1 MDTHFTG
8 LDWLVLALYFAG
20 TMAIGFYCYR
30 RSRSIEGF
38 TAASRSLPGWLV
50 GLSIF
55 GTYLSSISF
64 LALPGK
70 AFATNWNAFV
80 FSLSLPLS
88 LWIAVRW
95 FLPFYRASGEV
106 SAYAHLE
113 RRFGPWAR
121 VYGSVFFL
129 LTQIARIGAV
139 TYLMALPLGVLAG
152 WDIRLVI
159 LVISASV
166 TVYSA
171 AGGLLGAIWTDAFQ
185 TVVLF
190 AGMIAC
196 IVIVLAG
203 MPAGPGQVF
212 TIAAEHAKF
221 SLGSFGPSLAEATVW
236 VVLVYGLFTNLQNFG
251 IDQSYI
257 QRYVAS
263 VTDREAR
270 QSLWL
275 GGLLYVP
282 VSAALFF
289 IGTALY
295 AWYQARP
302 DDLTHLRYAVAAEK
316 LAQAGGGSTP
326 GDTNRLEAIER
337 KLTDDDLGD
346 KAFPYFIGTRLPAGM
361 AGLVLAAVLAAGMG
375 NISTSVNSSA
385 TLLLRDFYQ
394 RYLNP
399 QATEKQSMFVLYGGS
414 LLWGV
419 LGAGVALLMV
429 NIKSALD
436 VWWLL
441 ASIFSGGIVGL
452 FLLGLIS
459 RRADN
464 PTAVTAVILGV
475 LVILWMTVSTTAYWP
490 SSLAALRSPFHG
502 FLVIVIGTLTILLVG
517 LLLSRLR
524 APAGQATSD
533 LQARA
538 VSTASVTPTPRQ
550 DLK

>member
-1 MDTHFTG
+1 MDTYFTG
-8 LDWLVLALYFAG
+8 LDWLVLASYFAG

-70 AFATNWNAFV
+70 AFATNWNPFV

-113 RRFGPWAR
+113 HRFGPWAR
-121 VYGSVFFL
+121 VYGSICFL

-139 TYLMALPLGVLAG
+139 TYLMALPLAVLAG

-190 AGMIAC
+190 AGMIGC
-196 IVIVLAG
+196 ILIVLAG

-236 VVLVYGLFTNLQNFG
+236 VVLIYGLFTNLQNFG

-263 VTDREAR
+263 STDHEAR

-282 VSAALFF
+282 VSAGLFF

-295 AWYQARP
+295 AWYHAHP
-302 DDLTHLRYAVAAEK
+302 DDLANLRHAVAAEK
-316 LAQAGGGSTP
+316 LAQLGGASTP
-326 GDTNRLEAIER
+326 SDTGRLEQLASQ
-337 KLTDDDLGD
+337 LTDEDLGD
-346 KAFPYFIGTRLPAGM
+346 KAFPYFIGTQLPSGM

-385 TLLLRDFYQ
+385 TLLLCDFYQ

-399 QATEKQSMFVLYGGS
+399 HATERQSMLVLYAGS

-419 LGAGVALLMV
+419 LGTGVALLMV
-429 NIKSALD
+429 NTKSALD

-452 FLLGLIS
+452 FLLGLIA

-517 LLLSRLR
+517 LVLSRLR
-524 APAGQATSD
+524 VATKQADSD
-533 LQARA
+533 
-538 VSTASVTPTPRQ
+538 SFKTPR
-550 DLK
+550 